1 MFISFEGIDKC
12 GKSTQVD
19 LFTKYLETNAIDYI
33 KVREPGGTELG
44 ERIRHIL
51 LHQEHQEM
59 CARSELL
66 LFLASRA
73 QLVESVIKKA
83 LSEGKVVVAD
93 RFAHSSVAYQGCG
106 RGLGVETVEMLNNF
120 ATGMIYPEIVFLID
134 IPVEF
139 VLDRLK
145 NSGESGKDRIE
156 KEEIEFWGK
165 VRRCYLK
172 MAKEHEEFI
181 LIDGTK
187 SIEEMQ
193 EKIIE
198 EFEKRYGDD
207 NSGH

>member
-1 MFISFEGIDKC
+1 
-12 GKSTQVD
+12 
-19 LFTKYLETNAIDYI
+19 
-33 KVREPGGTELG
+33 
-44 ERIRHIL
+44 
-51 LHQEHQEM
+51 
-59 CARSELL
+59 
-66 LFLASRA
+66 
-73 QLVESVIKKA
+73 
-83 LSEGKVVVAD
+83 
-93 RFAHSSVAYQGCG
+93 
-106 RGLGVETVEMLNNF
+106 
-120 ATGMIYPEIVFLID
+120 
-134 IPVEF
+134 
-139 VLDRLK
+139 RLK